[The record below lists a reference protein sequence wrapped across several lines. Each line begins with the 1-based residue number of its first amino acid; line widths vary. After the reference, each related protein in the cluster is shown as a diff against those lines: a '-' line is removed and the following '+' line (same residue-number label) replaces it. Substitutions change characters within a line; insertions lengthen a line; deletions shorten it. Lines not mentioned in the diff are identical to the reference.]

1 MKIKEYLILTLVF
14 ILFIFGIIVSIKC
27 SKLEKENIKLKI
39 EQITII
45 DSIKVENDLLNK
57 EILLLSDDLDYYKFK
72 VDSLKQIKQRV
83 IIKTEYVVSENLTE
97 SVKILK
103 ENLKWEKQ

>member
-1 MKIKEYLILTLVF
+1 MIKNYIIGGLISILVV
-14 ILFIFGIIVSIKC
+14 FGVIVSIKC

-57 EILLLSDDLDYYKFK
+57 EILLLSEDLDYYKFK

-97 SVKILK
+97 GVKILK

>member
-14 ILFIFGIIVSIKC
+14 ILVIFGIIVSIKC
-27 SKLEKENIKLKI
+27 SKLEKENIKLKT

-57 EILLLSDDLDYYKFK
+57 EILLLSEDLDYYKFK

>member
-1 MKIKEYLILTLVF
+1 MKNYIIIGLIS
-14 ILFIFGIIVSIKC
+14 ILIVFGITISIKC
-27 SKLEKENIKLKI
+27 ANLEKENIKLKT

-57 EILLLSDDLDYYKFK
+57 EILLLSNDLDYYKFK

-83 IIKTEYVVSENLTE
+83 IIKTEYVVSGNLTE
-97 SVKILK
+97 GVKILK
-103 ENLKWEKQ
+103 ENLK